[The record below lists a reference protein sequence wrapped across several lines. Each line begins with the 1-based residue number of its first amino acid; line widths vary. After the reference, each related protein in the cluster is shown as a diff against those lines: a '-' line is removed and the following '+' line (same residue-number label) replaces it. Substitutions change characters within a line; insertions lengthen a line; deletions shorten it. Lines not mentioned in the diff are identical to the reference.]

1 MAGSE
6 SQGIEFDL
14 RSLDSIQVG
23 SPSCSKIYFTELSEW
38 LAELKL
44 SLEEEP
50 REMVVRVTRTKSRR
64 EGEPICDVF
73 AIAGFHSTD
82 GCLNELV
89 CQSDDVDEL
98 GAFKLLDGT
107 KEAIEKMGQIRQG
120 VFSLTE
126 ELGVDIQIR
135 GGRFDN

>member
-1 MAGSE
+1 MADGE

-14 RSLDSIQVG
+14 RSLDGIQVG
-23 SPSCSKIYFTELSEW
+23 GPACSKVFFTELDEW
-38 LAELKL
+38 LSELKL

-50 REMVVRVTRTKSRR
+50 RELVVRVTRSKSRR

-73 AIAGFHSTD
+73 AIAGFHAPD

-120 VFSLTE
+120 LLSLEE
-126 ELGVDIQIR
+126 ELGVSIQIR
-135 GGRFDN
+135 GGRFEN

>member
-1 MAGSE
+1 MAEGE
-6 SQGIEFDL
+6 SQGLEFDL
-14 RSLDSIQVG
+14 RSLDGIQVG
-23 SPSCSKIYFTELSEW
+23 SPSCSKVFFTELDEW
-38 LAELKL
+38 LGELRL

-50 REMVVRVTRTKSRR
+50 REMTVRVTRSKSRR
-64 EGEPICDVF
+64 ENDPVCDVF

-107 KEAIEKMGQIRQG
+107 KEAIEKMGKIRQG
-120 VFSLTE
+120 VFSLAE
-126 ELGVDIQIR
+126 ELGVEIGIR